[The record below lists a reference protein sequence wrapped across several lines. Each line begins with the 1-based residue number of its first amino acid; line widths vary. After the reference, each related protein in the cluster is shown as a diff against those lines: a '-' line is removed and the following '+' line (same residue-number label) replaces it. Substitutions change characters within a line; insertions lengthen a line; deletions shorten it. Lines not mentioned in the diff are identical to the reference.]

1 MFLLSFGRVI
11 KLSLQD
17 IYRNFWLSIVTV
29 TILIL
34 ALFSINLL
42 LIVKVI
48 GDNAVSAVKER
59 IDVNLYLKSE
69 ATDEQITALKARLT
83 NLEGVKDI
91 TYISKA
97 QALDTFREKHKDNTD
112 ILEVLKELG
121 KNPLSPALIV
131 KPKDVDNFDVLIS
144 NINKIDSNIIES
156 QDFSNH
162 KLLLGKINSIT
173 EKISEAGLIVSGIF
187 VLTMLLVVY
196 NAIRVAIYTHRR
208 EITIMKLV
216 GASNQFVYMPFLF
229 ASLIYTLVGLAA
241 CLSILYVFMT
251 LLQPYLEAF
260 FIGYNINIISYF
272 NHNYFKIFGLEFLGI
287 ALINM
292 FASLVAAKKY
302 SKV

>member
-1 MFLLSFGRVI
+1 MFLLSFARVI
-11 KLSLQD
+11 KMSFQD
-17 IYRNFWLSIVTV
+17 IYRNIWLSIVTI

-42 LIVKVI
+42 LIVQVI
-48 GDNAVSAVKER
+48 GENAVSAVKER
-59 IDVNLYLKSE
+59 IDINLYLKTD
-69 ATDEQITALKARLT
+69 ATDEQIEALRAKLT
-83 NLEGVKDI
+83 NLNGVKEVA
-91 TYISKA
+91 YISKSM
-97 QALDTFREKHKDNTD
+97 ALDTFREKHKDNTD
-112 ILEVLKELG
+112 ILDVLKELG

-131 KPKDVDNFDVLIS
+131 KPKDVDNFETLTA
-144 NINKIDSNIIES
+144 NIKKIDSVIIDS
-156 QDFSNH
+156 QDFTNH
-162 KLLLGKINSIT
+162 KLLLDKINGIT
-173 EKISEAGLIVSGIF
+173 KKISEAGLIVSGIF

-216 GASNQFVYMPFLF
+216 GASNWFIYMPFLI
-229 ASLIYTLVGLAA
+229 ASLIYTMIGLLV
-241 CLSILYVFMT
+241 CLSILYLFMN

-272 NHNYFKIFGLEFLGI
+272 NQNYFRIFGLEFL
-287 ALINM
+287 AVAFINM

>member
-1 MFLLSFGRVI
+1 MFFLSFARVMKMSI
-11 KLSLQD
+11 QD
-17 IYRNFWLSIVTV
+17 IYRNIWLSIVTI
-29 TILIL
+29 TIMIL

-42 LIVKVI
+42 LIVQVI
-48 GDNAVSAVKER
+48 GESAVGAVKEKVD
-59 IDVNLYLKSE
+59 INLYLKTD
-69 ATDEQITALKARLT
+69 ATDEKIDALRAKLT
-83 NLEGVKDI
+83 NLNGVKDVV
-91 TYISKA
+91 YISKA

-112 ILEVLKELG
+112 ILDVLKELG

-131 KPKDVDNFDVLIS
+131 KPKDVDNFEILIA
-144 NINKIDSNIIES
+144 NIKKVDSDIIDS
-156 QDFSNH
+156 QDFTNH
-162 KLLLGKINSIT
+162 KLLLNKINAIT
-173 EKISEAGLIVSGIF
+173 NKISEAGLIVSGIF

-216 GASNQFVYMPFLF
+216 GASNWFIYMPFLI
-229 ASLIYTLVGLAA
+229 AGLIYTVIGLLF
-241 CLSILYVFMT
+241 CLSILYIFMN

-272 NHNYFKIFGLEFLGI
+272 NQNYFRIFGLEFLTV
-287 ALINM
+287 AFINM

>member
-1 MFLLSFGRVI
+1 MFLLSFARVI
-11 KLSLQD
+11 KMSIQD
-17 IYRNFWLSIVTV
+17 IYRNIWLSIVTI

-42 LIVKVI
+42 LIVQVI
-48 GDNAVSAVKER
+48 GENAVSAVKER
-59 IDVNLYLKSE
+59 IDINLYLKAD
-69 ATDEQITALKARLT
+69 ATDEQIEALRAKLT
-83 NLEGVKDI
+83 NLNGVKEVA
-91 TYISKA
+91 YISKSM
-97 QALDTFREKHKDNTD
+97 ALDTFREKHKDNTD
-112 ILEVLKELG
+112 ILDVLKELG

-131 KPKDVDNFDVLIS
+131 KPKDVDNFDTLTA
-144 NINKIDSNIIES
+144 NIKKIDTDIIDS
-156 QDFSNH
+156 QDFTNH
-162 KLLLGKINSIT
+162 KLLLDKINSIT
-173 EKISEAGLIVSGIF
+173 KKISEAGLLVSGIF

-216 GASNQFVYMPFLF
+216 GASNWFIYMPFLI
-229 ASLIYTLVGLAA
+229 ASFIYTMIGLFI
-241 CLSILYVFMT
+241 CLSILYLFMN

-272 NHNYFKIFGLEFLGI
+272 NQNYFRIFGLEFL
-287 ALINM
+287 AVAFINM